1 MMGAIIMKKNKLKE
15 YSYTFILLGVL
26 LVVIFIM
33 AIMSPYFFTWKNC
46 RNILNQS
53 AIYLVLSIGMT
64 FVICAGQ
71 IDLSVGA
78 IIGFSGVC
86 MGLLLNQG
94 VSPIWAILIEL
105 LIGVIVGIVNG
116 IFVAYGKINSFI
128 VTLGM
133 MTILRGITLILTNS
147 SSVFG
152 FGNIITFIG
161 SGKIGPVNMPI
172 ILSLVIATMG
182 GVLLHRTTFG
192 NYCLF
197 IGTNE
202 IALNRSGVNVKKYKI
217 IIFALCGLCASVA
230 GLIITARLNSA
241 EPLAGQGYEMDAI
254 AASIL
259 GGTSMQGGKGNIIG
273 TIIACLI
280 LNIMKNGL
288 TLLAISSHYQ
298 EILTGLILL
307 ISVLISESEQR
318 RRSEV

>member
-1 MMGAIIMKKNKLKE
+1 MGAIIMKKSKLKE

-33 AIMSPYFFTWKNC
+33 AIMSPYFFSWKNC

-172 ILSLVIATMG
+172 ILSLVIATVG
-182 GVLLHRTTFG
+182 GVLLHRTIFG

>member
-1 MMGAIIMKKNKLKE
+1 MMGAIIMKKSKLKE
-15 YSYTFILLGVL
+15 YLYTFILLGVL

-33 AIMSPYFFTWKNC
+33 AIMSPYFFSWKNC

-86 MGLLLNQG
+86 VGLLLNQG
-94 VSPIWAILIEL
+94 VSPIWAILIQL

-172 ILSLVIATMG
+172 ILSLVIATVG

>member
-1 MMGAIIMKKNKLKE
+1 MMGAIIMKKSKLKE

-33 AIMSPYFFTWKNC
+33 AIMSPYFFSWKNC

-86 MGLLLNQG
+86 VGLLLNQG
-94 VSPIWAILIEL
+94 VSPIWAILIQL

-172 ILSLVIATMG
+172 ILSLVIATVG
-182 GVLLHRTTFG
+182 GVLLHRTIFG

>member
-1 MMGAIIMKKNKLKE
+1 MMGAIIMKKSKLKE

-33 AIMSPYFFTWKNC
+33 AIMSPYFFSWKNC

-172 ILSLVIATMG
+172 ILSLVIATVG
-182 GVLLHRTTFG
+182 GVLLHRTIFG

>member
-1 MMGAIIMKKNKLKE
+1 MMGAIIMKKSKLKE

-33 AIMSPYFFTWKNC
+33 AIMSPYFFSWKNC

-86 MGLLLNQG
+86 MGLLLNLG

-172 ILSLVIATMG
+172 ILSLVIATVG
-182 GVLLHRTTFG
+182 GVLLHRTIFG

>member
-1 MMGAIIMKKNKLKE
+1 MMGAIIMKKSKLKE

-33 AIMSPYFFTWKNC
+33 AIMSPYFFSWKNC

-94 VSPIWAILIEL
+94 VSPIWAILIQL

-172 ILSLVIATMG
+172 ILSLVIATVG

>member
-1 MMGAIIMKKNKLKE
+1 MMGAIIMKKSKLKE

-33 AIMSPYFFTWKNC
+33 AIMSPYFFSWKNC

-105 LIGVIVGIVNG
+105 IIGVIVGIVNG

-172 ILSLVIATMG
+172 ILSLVIATVG
-182 GVLLHRTTFG
+182 GVLLHRTIFG

>member
-1 MMGAIIMKKNKLKE
+1 MMGAIIMKKSKLKE

-33 AIMSPYFFTWKNC
+33 AIMSPYFFSWKNC

-116 IFVAYGKINSFI
+116 IFVAYGKINSFM

-172 ILSLVIATMG
+172 ILSLVIAIVG

-273 TIIACLI
+273 TIVACLI

-307 ISVLISESEQR
+307 ISVLISESDQR

>member
-1 MMGAIIMKKNKLKE
+1 MMGAIIMKKSKLKE

-33 AIMSPYFFTWKNC
+33 AIMSPYFFSWKNC

-86 MGLLLNQG
+86 VGLLLNQG
-94 VSPIWAILIEL
+94 VSPIWAILIQL

-172 ILSLVIATMG
+172 ILSLVIATVG

-241 EPLAGQGYEMDAI
+241 EPLAGQG
-254 AASIL
+254 
-259 GGTSMQGGKGNIIG
+259 NIIG

>member
-1 MMGAIIMKKNKLKE
+1 MMGAIIMKKSKLKE

-33 AIMSPYFFTWKNC
+33 AIMSPYFFSWKNC
-46 RNILNQS
+46 SNILNQS

-86 MGLLLNQG
+86 VGLLLNQG
-94 VSPIWAILIEL
+94 VSPIWAILIQL

-172 ILSLVIATMG
+172 ILSLVIATVG

>member
-1 MMGAIIMKKNKLKE
+1 MMGAIIMKKSKLKE

-172 ILSLVIATMG
+172 ILSLVIATVG
-182 GVLLHRTTFG
+182 GVLLHRTIFG

-197 IGTNE
+197 IGTN
-202 IALNRSGVNVKKYKI
+202 VNVKKYKI

>member
-1 MMGAIIMKKNKLKE
+1 MKKSKLKE

-33 AIMSPYFFTWKNC
+33 AIMSPYFFSWKNC

-86 MGLLLNQG
+86 VGLLLNQG
-94 VSPIWAILIEL
+94 VSPIWAIIIEL

-172 ILSLVIATMG
+172 ILSLVIATVG

>member
-1 MMGAIIMKKNKLKE
+1 MCPGFWVHI
-15 YSYTFILLGVL
+15 ILLGVL

>member
-1 MMGAIIMKKNKLKE
+1 MKKSKLKE

-33 AIMSPYFFTWKNC
+33 AIMSPYFFSWKNC

-172 ILSLVIATMG
+172 ILSLVIATVG

>member
-1 MMGAIIMKKNKLKE
+1 MKKSKLKE

-33 AIMSPYFFTWKNC
+33 AIMSPYFFSWKNC

-86 MGLLLNQG
+86 VGLLLNQG
-94 VSPIWAILIEL
+94 VSPIWAILIQL

-172 ILSLVIATMG
+172 ILSLVIATVG

-202 IALNRSGVNVKKYKI
+202 IALNSSGVNVKKYKI

>member
-1 MMGAIIMKKNKLKE
+1 MKKSKLKE

-26 LVVIFIM
+26 LVVILIM
-33 AIMSPYFFTWKNC
+33 AVMSPYFFSWKNC

-78 IIGFSGVC
+78 IIGFAGVC

-94 VSPIWAILIEL
+94 ISPVWAILIEL
-105 LIGVIVGIVNG
+105 LIGVAVGIVNG
-116 IFVAYGKINSFI
+116 FFVAYGKINSFI
-128 VTLGM
+128 VTLSM

-152 FGNIITFIG
+152 FGNVITFIG

-172 ILSLVIATMG
+172 ILSLLIAMVG

-197 IGTNE
+197 TGTNE

-217 IIFALCGLCASVA
+217 IIFALCGFCASVA
-230 GLIITARLNSA
+230 GLIVTARLNSA

-307 ISVLISESEQR
+307 ISVLISESDQR

>member
-1 MMGAIIMKKNKLKE
+1 MMGAIIMKKSKLKE

-33 AIMSPYFFTWKNC
+33 AIMSPYFFSWKNC

-86 MGLLLNQG
+86 VGLLLNQG
-94 VSPIWAILIEL
+94 VSPIWAIIIEL

-172 ILSLVIATMG
+172 ILSLVIATVG
-182 GVLLHRTTFG
+182 GGLLHRTTFG

>member
-1 MMGAIIMKKNKLKE
+1 MKKSKLKE

-33 AIMSPYFFTWKNC
+33 AIMSPYFFSWKNC

-86 MGLLLNQG
+86 VGLLLNQG
-94 VSPIWAILIEL
+94 VSPIWAIIIEL

-172 ILSLVIATMG
+172 ILSLVIATVG
-182 GVLLHRTTFG
+182 GGLLHRTTFG

>member
-1 MMGAIIMKKNKLKE
+1 MMGAIIMKKSKLKE

-33 AIMSPYFFTWKNC
+33 AIMSPYFFSWKNC

-172 ILSLVIATMG
+172 ILSLVIATVG

-217 IIFALCGLCASVA
+217 IIFALCGLGASVA

>member
-1 MMGAIIMKKNKLKE
+1 MMGAIIMKKSKLKE

-53 AIYLVLSIGMT
+53 AIYLALSIGMT

-172 ILSLVIATMG
+172 ILSLVIATVG

>member
-1 MMGAIIMKKNKLKE
+1 MKKSKLKE

-33 AIMSPYFFTWKNC
+33 AIMSPYFFSWKNC

-116 IFVAYGKINSFI
+116 LFVAYGKINSFI

-172 ILSLVIATMG
+172 ILSLVIATVG

>member
-1 MMGAIIMKKNKLKE
+1 MMGAIIMKKSKLKE

-33 AIMSPYFFTWKNC
+33 AIMSPYIFSWKNC

-172 ILSLVIATMG
+172 ILSLVIATVG

>member
-1 MMGAIIMKKNKLKE
+1 MMGAIIMKKSKLKE

-33 AIMSPYFFTWKNC
+33 AIMSPYFFSWKNC

-86 MGLLLNQG
+86 VGLLLNQG
-94 VSPIWAILIEL
+94 VSPIWAILIQL

-116 IFVAYGKINSFI
+116 IFVAYGKINTFI

-172 ILSLVIATMG
+172 ILSLVIATVG

>member
-1 MMGAIIMKKNKLKE
+1 MMGAIIMKKSKLKE

-33 AIMSPYFFTWKNC
+33 AIMSPYFFSWKNC

-53 AIYLVLSIGMT
+53 AIYLVLTIGMT

-172 ILSLVIATMG
+172 ILSLVIATVG
-182 GVLLHRTTFG
+182 GVLLHRTIFG

>member
-1 MMGAIIMKKNKLKE
+1 MMGAIIMKKSKLKE

-33 AIMSPYFFTWKNC
+33 AIMSPYFFSWKNC

-86 MGLLLNQG
+86 VGLLLNQG

-172 ILSLVIATMG
+172 ILSLVIATVG

-217 IIFALCGLCASVA
+217 IVFALCGLCASVA

>member
-1 MMGAIIMKKNKLKE
+1 MMGAIIMKKSKLKE

-33 AIMSPYFFTWKNC
+33 AIMSPYFFSWKNC

-116 IFVAYGKINSFI
+116 
-128 VTLGM
+128 
-133 MTILRGITLILTNS
+133 
-147 SSVFG
+147 
-152 FGNIITFIG
+152 
-161 SGKIGPVNMPI
+161 KIGPVNMPI
-172 ILSLVIATMG
+172 ILSLVIATVG
-182 GVLLHRTTFG
+182 GVLLHRTIFG